1 MGVLILVLGVIMFF
15 ASWIGMIINFIV
27 MLITKRKLSKTLDK
41 TQPKIR
47 NYLFGGSR
55 SNPYRYKQFGKSFLS
70 FGNKEYIKNY
80 VDTFIDIEK
89 IEKTEDTTLNKLVN
103 RFIQLN
109 SNGIR
114 MWTIGVLSFIF
125 AFIGVILK

>member
-1 MGVLILVLGVIMFF
+1 MGILILGLGVIMFF
-15 ASWIGMIINFIV
+15 VSWVGMVINIII
-27 MLITKRKLSKTLDK
+27 MLVTKTKLSKRLDK

-55 SNPYRYKQFGKSFLS
+55 GNPYRYKQFGKAFLS

-89 IEKTEDTTLNKLVN
+89 VEKTEDTTLNKLVN
-103 RFIQLN
+103 RYIQLN

-114 MWTIGVLSFIF
+114 MWTIGIISFLF
-125 AFIGVILK
+125 AFIGVVLK